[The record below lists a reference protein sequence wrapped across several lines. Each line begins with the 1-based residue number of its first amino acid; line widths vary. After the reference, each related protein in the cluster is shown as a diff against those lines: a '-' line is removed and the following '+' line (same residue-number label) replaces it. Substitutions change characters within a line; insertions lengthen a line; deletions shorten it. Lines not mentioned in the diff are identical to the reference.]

1 MTRPTTRNWSMELRG
16 IACAAVAG
24 GAIFALAAPAAADP
38 ISPAPDPATPG
49 GAAPIIV
56 VATPGNQGGQPTL
69 VISPPTDTQPQGP
82 SRVNPIGGARISS
95 STPVEMGPGNGK
107 PLLES
112 QPRTQ
117 ATVPVWARNGIFV
130 RTSRPGK
137 DVTVH
142 LPDEMLLTAADW
154 GPNGIGTYNSNDASY
169 TVVPLPDGGADFY
182 IHRKNPFAPTN
193 YEFFLKL
200 PAGTHWQADGS
211 STLIKSNE
219 EGAPTIGTFSAPTAK
234 NDNGAPVPVTVA
246 VSPLAELNID
256 ADAAEHP
263 VDISF
268 NYHPAP

>member
-1 MTRPTTRNWSMELRG
+1 MIRPTIRSWSTELRA
-16 IACAAVAG
+16 ITCAAVAG

-38 ISPAPDPATPG
+38 ISPTPG
-49 GAAPIIV
+49 PAAPGAAPIIV
-56 VATPGNQGGQPTL
+56 VATPGTQAGQPTL

-82 SRVNPIGGARISS
+82 GRVNPIGGARISS
-95 STPVEMGPGNGK
+95 STPIEMGPGNGT

-154 GPNGIGTYNSNDASY
+154 GPNGIGTYGSNDADY
-169 TVVPLPDGGADFY
+169 TVVPLPDGGADF
-182 IHRKNPFAPTN
+182 IIRKKNPFSPAN

-200 PAGTHWQADGS
+200 PAGTHSQAEGS
-211 STLIKSNE
+211 TTVIKSNE
-219 EGAPTIGTFSAPTAK
+219 EGAPTIGTFSAPSAK
-234 NDNGAPVPVTVA
+234 NANGGPIPATA
-246 VSPLAELNID
+246 VISPLSELTID
-256 ADAAEHP
+256 TDQNAQE
-263 VDISF
+263 ITLS
-268 NYHPAP
+268 YHPAP